1 MELEAGGCRA
11 RIYAAPVH
19 LANGLCRW
27 DTFTASMIR
36 GNPENEGMNFRQ
48 LDLNLLR
55 VLAAIH
61 RAGSVTAAARALSLS
76 QSATS
81 NALGR
86 LREFFGDEL
95 FVRSPAGLQHTRL
108 CAQLAPAV
116 VAHLLSLEAVVTGV
130 EEFDPEHSSTTWRLS
145 LSDLGEML
153 FLPRLTAALRQR
165 APHTRVSNISVAA
178 PAVAGALEARE
189 IDCAVGILQP
199 RQRGVHAE
207 LLFREQYVAITCRG
221 WKPPS
226 GRTGKSLTQAQ
237 LAGASLA
244 LASPTATFHSSVEE
258 MLVGLKL
265 ADRIVL
271 RARHFGALP
280 ELVTTS
286 DLLAIVPAMYAASL
300 PDVQTWTLP
309 FAPHYDVRLVWHAS
323 TARDPAQQWL
333 RALLHELFGRA
344 PD

>member
-1 MELEAGGCRA
+1 
-11 RIYAAPVH
+11 
-19 LANGLCRW
+19 
-27 DTFTASMIR
+27 
-36 GNPENEGMNFRQ
+36 MNFRQ

-61 RAGSVTAAARALSLS
+61 RTGSVTAAARTLSLS

-86 LREFFGDEL
+86 LRHFFGDDL
-95 FVRSPAGLQHTRL
+95 FVRSPAGLQRTRV
-108 CAQLAPAV
+108 CEQVAPAV
-116 VAHLLSLEAVVTGV
+116 AAHLLSLEAVVTGV
-130 EEFDPEHSSTTWRLS
+130 EDFDPLQAATTWRLS

-165 APHTRVSNISVAA
+165 APGTRVSNISVAA

-199 RQRGVHAE
+199 RHRGVHAD
-207 LLFREQYVAITCRG
+207 LLFREQYVAITAAH

-226 GRTGKSLTQAQ
+226 GRQGASLTRAQ

-244 LASPTATFHSSVEE
+244 VASPTATFHSSVEE
-258 MLVGLKL
+258 MLVSLKL

-280 ELVTTS
+280 ELVTSS
-286 DLLAIVPAMYAASL
+286 DLLAIVPSMYARRLAG
-300 PDVQTWTLP
+300 VQTWKLS

-333 RALLHELFGRA
+333 RALLQELFGTR
-344 PD
+344 